1 MRKYF
6 LIAMESFW
14 NFDRDDG
21 FAMSSHIALQGLT
34 AIFPFLIVVTGL
46 AGLLGLQRIADDAA
60 GAFFEIWPPQVAA
73 PILHQIQRVLS
84 ARHGGLLTI
93 SAVLAVYFSSNGV
106 EALRS
111 GLNRAYGLTETRPWW
126 RLRLQSIGY
135 VLLAALAL
143 LSLTFLLV
151 LGPVIWAVVLKFVPA
166 LTPASRV
173 VALARFVV
181 ATIILLITLVVAH
194 RVLPNAKLR
203 LRDCAPGIVLTFVA
217 WMAFALAFSAYLSRF
232 AFNYVATYAGLA
244 SVMIAMVFLYALGAI
259 FIFGAEVNEAVVRA
273 RQARDME
280 TSGDPEK
287 SGTEAPP

>member
-1 MRKYF
+1 MRKY
-6 LIAMESFW
+6 LQMLLESLQ

-21 FAMSSHIALQGLT
+21 YAMSSHIALQGLT
-34 AIFPFLIVVTGL
+34 AIFPFLIVVTSL
-46 AGLLGLQRIADDAA
+46 AGLLGVQPIADDAA
-60 GAFFEIWPPQVAA
+60 RAFFEIWPPQVAA
-73 PILHQIQRVLS
+73 PILNQIHRVLT

-93 SAVLAVYFSSNGV
+93 SAVLAVYFSSSGV

-135 VLLAALAL
+135 VLIAALAL

-151 LGPVIWAVVLKFVPA
+151 LGPTIWAVAVKFAPA
-166 LTPASRV
+166 LAPASRLV
-173 VALARFVV
+173 SLGRFVV
-181 ATIILLITLVVAH
+181 ATIIVLIALVVAH

-203 LRDCAPGIVLTFVA
+203 LRDCAPGIALTFVA

-244 SVMIAMVFLYALGAI
+244 SVMIAIVFLYALGAI
-259 FIFGAEVNEAVVRA
+259 FIYGAELNEAVARA
-273 RQARDME
+273 RNARLLNKRRDR
-280 TSGDPEK
+280 SP
-287 SGTEAPP
+287 ALR